1 MKPSFIAFL
10 LVITLVALAVGH
22 WSGRIAGGD
31 DIPEVTGDTAEA
43 RLVAILRTPD
53 PGLRMRQLYEF
64 FEQADPAQADELRE
78 VLVREHHDVDQIAK
92 VIFAEWWAGFN
103 PAAAVDNPLPQNWGG
118 DDAWSRVVIREWARR
133 DPQAALARALEVSGK
148 PEAVQFETYRAL
160 IQGWFDRSDTDPDD
174 LLPIF
179 ERFLLLRPRGELI
192 KIWVNLMLRTRG
204 IDYSIAYAEAIPE
217 NDKTLVVKQ
226 QLMGRLASLLVGE
239 DFDKAL
245 AFANRNAVTKAGDK
259 LGWYFVT
266 AWAQI
271 DGPAAVEWALQLPK
285 TRISF
290 KIVERAFVKFQAT
303 DRASAHAWMA
313 AQPFSEKLEPAYAI
327 YVSSV
332 AKEDHQR
339 ARALAEKF
347 VSQRHRYRAYQAIGR
362 NWIDDDREAAEAW
375 VRSLDLPDELV
386 RRIVEKGRGAATVS
400 QLDSEA
406 R

>member
-1 MKPSFIAFL
+1 MKPSSIAFL

-22 WSGRIAGGD
+22 WSGRIASED
-31 DIPEVTGDTAEA
+31 VIPQVPGDTAEA

-53 PGLRMRQLYEF
+53 PGLRMRQLFEF
-64 FEQADPAQADELRE
+64 FEAADSAQADELRE

-92 VIFAEWWAGFN
+92 VVFAEWWARFD
-103 PAAAVDNPLPQNWGG
+103 PAAAMNRPLQQNWGG

-133 DPQAALARALEVSGK
+133 DPQAALARALEVPK
-148 PEAVQFETYRAL
+148 EPETVQFETYRAL

-179 ERFLLLRPRGELI
+179 ERFTLLRPRGELI

-204 IDYSIAYAEAIPE
+204 IDYSIAYAEAMPE
-217 NDKTLVVKQ
+217 SDKTLVVKQ
-226 QLMGRLASLLVGE
+226 QLMGRLASLLVGDDME
-239 DFDKAL
+239 KAL
-245 AFANRNAVTKAGDK
+245 AFANRNAATKAGDK
-259 LGWYFVT
+259 LGWYFVS

-271 DGPAAVEWALQLPK
+271 DGPAAVAWALQLPE

-303 DRASAHAWMA
+303 DRASAHAWME
-313 AQPFSEKLEPAYAI
+313 AQPFSVKLEPAYAI

-332 AKEDHQR
+332 AEEDHQR
-339 ARALAEKF
+339 AIALAEKF
-347 VSQRHRYRAYQAIGR
+347 VNQRHRYRAYQAIGR
-362 NWIDDDREAAEAW
+362 SWIDDDREAAEAW

-386 RRIVEKGRGAATVS
+386 KRIVGKSRGAAVS
-400 QLDSEA
+400 ALDPEA
-406 R
+406 S